1 MSNIYIQEPHTNGK
15 VIIHTTS
22 GDIAI
27 ELFSKEAP
35 KACRNFVQLALEGYF
50 DNTIFHRVVPGFI
63 IQGGDPT
70 GSGHG
75 GESIYGGPFV
85 DEFHTRLRFVRRGL
99 VAMANSG
106 KNDNRSQF
114 FITLDRTDELQN
126 KHTIF
131 GKVVGETLFNVLK
144 IGELETD
151 ENERPLYP
159 PKIISTEVVGNP
171 FDDIIPRI
179 TAAEKLAQETTT
191 IVIEPRKKK
200 LKKNVALLSF
210 GDEASEFEDGQNL
223 KIKSSHDLVENDPRL
238 SKEVSVK
245 EFEIKK
251 NDSSAKTEK
260 ANVEQSKLQE
270 VKDKIHDV
278 KKRKKNDD
286 DSDDNTDSAEEFD
299 RKMKENIRQQQE
311 SIRLKKESKMT
322 QLPKS
327 EAVRQEIEQVKQDI
341 RKLNRS
347 REPGEEDE
355 RAKKKAKKS
364 FVQLERQKYLSSGK
378 AVSGK
383 RKRGSETDTLE
394 KLKAFLTKIE
404 TAVPSETEPPLITK
418 EDAEPCLL
426 HSVPNCLSCQDT
438 FGKSQK
444 DDTDEGWLAHQLVF
458 EKDHKGKDLMQRR
471 DDPNDYVVIDPLA
484 RKKQAVEEER
494 EKRDQKGGINEVF
507 VKSRHRERKRH
518 SEHYNHDSGRNQS
531 RGRGRNTDPD
541 RYRPRD
547 YGSGEKS

>member
-15 VIIHTTS
+15 VILHTTS

-35 KACRNFVQLALEGYF
+35 KACRNFVQLALESYF

-70 GSGHG
+70 GTGHG

-99 VAMANSG
+99 VAMANAG

-126 KHTIF
+126 MHTIF

-144 IGELETD
+144 IGELEID

-159 PKIISTEVVGNP
+159 PKITSTEVVWNP

-179 TAAEKLAQETTT
+179 TVAEKLAQEAAAAA
-191 IVIEPRKKK
+191 IAQREEEQPRKKK

-210 GDEASEFEDGQNL
+210 GDEASEFEDNQNL

-245 EFEIKK
+245 EFEIQKS
-251 NDSSAKTEK
+251 DHSTEVGN
-260 ANVEQSKLQE
+260 ANVEQSKLQ
-270 VKDKIHDV
+270 DKMHNNIN
-278 KKRKKNDD
+278 KKNKSDD
-286 DSDDNTDSAEEFD
+286 DLDDNADTAEEFD

-311 SIRLKKESKMT
+311 SMKLKKESKSA
-322 QLPKS
+322 QLSKS
-327 EAVRQEIEQVKQDI
+327 ETIRQEIEQVKQDI
-341 RKLNRS
+341 KKLNRS
-347 REPGEEDE
+347 RDEEEDE

-378 AVSGK
+378 AASGK
-383 RKRGSETDTLE
+383 RKKGSEADTLE
-394 KLKAFLTKIE
+394 KLKSFLTKIE
-404 TAVPSETEPPLITK
+404 AAVPSETEPPLKTE

-426 HSVPNCLSCQDT
+426 HSVPNCLSCRDT
-438 FGKSQK
+438 FGESKT
-444 DDTDEGWLAHQLVF
+444 DETDEGWLAHRLVF

-471 DDPNDYVVIDPLA
+471 DDPNDYV
-484 RKKQAVEEER
+484 
-494 EKRDQKGGINEVF
+494 
-507 VKSRHRERKRH
+507 
-518 SEHYNHDSGRNQS
+518 
-531 RGRGRNTDPD
+531 
-541 RYRPRD
+541 
-547 YGSGEKS
+547 